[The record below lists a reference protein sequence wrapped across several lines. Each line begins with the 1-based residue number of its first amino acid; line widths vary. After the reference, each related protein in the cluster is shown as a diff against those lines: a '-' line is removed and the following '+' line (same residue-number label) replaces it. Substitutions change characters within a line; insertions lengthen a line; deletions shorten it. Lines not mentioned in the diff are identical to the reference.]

1 MLTPRG
7 VRRPCRVLL
16 AMLLWTLPG
25 AAHAQEAVLEWFPI
39 WPISFDAVLRQQTF
53 GPDDREIT
61 VQAGLTALRYGNLE
75 LRGVFRH
82 FSLHTQEFKTDQ
94 NALFLNPR
102 WNNFI
107 DVLDFPAHQP
117 INRLIRHALFGP
129 LEDRAV
135 PYLGLLAGGVVPGPG
150 HSAPGHLIGGH
161 IGVRFPLALGV
172 SLDIALEYSQFG
184 VDFRGEAGQAQ
195 QWVMTT
201 GIRF

>member
-1 MLTPRG
+1 MLAT
-7 VRRPCRVLL
+7 
-16 AMLLWTLPG
+16 LLWNVSAT
-25 AAHAQEAVLEWFPI
+25 AFAQEAVLEWFPI
-39 WPISFDAVLRQQTF
+39 RPISFDAVLRQQTY

-61 VQAGLTALRYGNLE
+61 VQAGITALRYGNLE
-75 LRGVFRH
+75 VRGVFRH

-94 NALFLNPR
+94 NALFINPR

-107 DVLDFPAHQP
+107 DVLDFPTHRP

-135 PYLGLLAGGVVPGPG
+135 PYLGLLTGAVVPGPG
-150 HSAPGHLIGGH
+150 ASGPGHFLGGQ
-161 IGVRFPLALGV
+161 IGVRFPVALGV
-172 SLDIALEYSQFG
+172 SFDIALEYSQFG
-184 VDFRGEAGQAQ
+184 IDFRGEAGQAQ